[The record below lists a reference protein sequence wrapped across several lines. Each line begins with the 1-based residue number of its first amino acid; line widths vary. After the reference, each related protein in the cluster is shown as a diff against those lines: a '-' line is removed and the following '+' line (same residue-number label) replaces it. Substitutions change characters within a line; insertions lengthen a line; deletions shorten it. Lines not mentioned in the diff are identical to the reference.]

1 MSSSKIPLNSA
12 PISRRD
18 MRPVHSLGS
27 ENLVLICN
35 SVLFQGLT
43 ECEYEEVAYYAG
55 KRIFARNEVL
65 FGQGEPIRELILLK
79 SGCVKHTQVDSKG
92 NEVLLRFCTSGNFAS
107 VFSGS
112 ASYTHTCSAKATR
125 PSVGLVWDLERIQ
138 RLIGQ
143 CPHMGLNISRVLATQ
158 LQEMEDR
165 FRELATEN
173 MSRRLALVLS
183 RLAAQIGKATSEG
196 IEISITREELAQ
208 MMGSTVFTVSRQLS
222 EWSAQ
227 GSLLSR
233 REAVIMPYAGQMR
246 FEDSALASTH
256 CSNIRPN

>member
-1 MSSSKIPLNSA
+1 MSTSRIPLDST
-12 PISRRD
+12 PLSRRV
-18 MRPVHSLGS
+18 MHPGHSLNS
-27 ENLVLICN
+27 ENLVLICK
-35 SVLFQGLT
+35 SALFQGLT
-43 ECEYEEVAYYAG
+43 ECKCEEIAYYAG

-79 SGCVKHTQVDSKG
+79 SGCVKHTQVDSRG
-92 NEVLLRFCTSGNFAS
+92 NEVLLRFCTAGNFAS

-125 PSVGLVWDLERIQ
+125 QGVALVWDLERMQ
-138 RLIGQ
+138 RFLGQ
-143 CPHMGLNISRVLATQ
+143 CPHMGRNISRVLATQ

-165 FRELATEN
+165 FRELATES

-196 IEISITREELAQ
+196 IQISITREELAQ
-208 MMGSTVFTVSRQLS
+208 MMGSTTFTVSRQLS

-233 REAVIMPYAGQMR
+233 REAVIMPYAGQIR
-246 FEDSALASTH
+246 LEDSPLASRH

>member
-1 MSSSKIPLNSA
+1 MHPA
-12 PISRRD
+12 
-18 MRPVHSLGS
+18 HSLDS
-27 ENLVLICN
+27 ENFVLICH
-35 SVLFQGLT
+35 SALFQGLT
-43 ECEYEEVAYYAG
+43 ERECEEIAYYAG
-55 KRIFARNEVL
+55 KRIFVRNEVL

-92 NEVLLRFCTSGNFAS
+92 NEVLLRFCTAGNFAS

-112 ASYTHTCSAKATR
+112 ASYTHTCSAKAAR
-125 PSVGLVWDLERIQ
+125 PSVALVWDLQRIQ
-138 RLIGQ
+138 RFLQQ
-143 CPHMGLNISRVLATQ
+143 CPNMGRNISRVLAAQ

-165 FRELATEN
+165 FRELATES
-173 MSRRLALVLS
+173 MSRRLALSLS
-183 RLAAQIGKATSEG
+183 RLAAQIGKATSDG
-196 IEISITREELAQ
+196 IQISITREELAQ

-233 REAVIMPYAGQMR
+233 RKAVIMPYTGQIR
-246 FEDSALASTH
+246 FEDSPLASRH